1 MCCYKEYKNFERFN
15 NLVQL
20 IIHRAIKLIETLP
33 QDCLQCGPHG
43 DVTGV
48 QDEGAKDQADDRKS
62 DDMDSEKD
70 VDVTSVEVESKDNVE
85 ATENAAE
92 KSGDADPELPGS
104 AGVTTENDL
113 KNRGS
118 GDEKEN
124 QGGNTEKP
132 CDQSNPGEEEEVW
145 TLDEKD
151 RLFNFVSKVFLM
163 NFPLYMA
170 YKHCVNASLE
180 ELSKQD
186 TNALNNYCELTV
198 STLCVLLSAFEHC
211 LTLEPPS
218 ILSYIACIIIF
229 N

>member
-43 DVTGV
+43 DVTSV
-48 QDEGAKDQADDRKS
+48 QDEVTKDQADDRKS
-62 DDMDSEKD
+62 DDVDSEKD
-70 VDVTSVEVESKDNVE
+70 VDVTSVEVESKDANE

-92 KSGDADPELPGS
+92 KGGDTDPELQGS
-104 AGVTTENDL
+104 GDSVTAENDS

-118 GDEKEN
+118 GDDKEN
-124 QGGNTEKP
+124 QGSNAEKP
-132 CDQSNPGEEEEVW
+132 CDQGDPGEEEEVW

-198 STLCVLLSAFEHC
+198 SMPCV
-211 LTLEPPS
+211 
-218 ILSYIACIIIF
+218 SY
-229 N
+229 